1 MDIIYTR
8 IKSRREKLGLNQE
21 DLAQKIG
28 YTAKS
33 AISKLEHGNKK
44 GINISM
50 VKALATALRTSPD
63 YLMGWTDD
71 PEIETQSQSNNDYP
85 ETIASSTGS
94 IDDLS
99 PIDTPHIQAP
109 TPDPTSTVQLPIYGN
124 VAAGMGA
131 YADNDIIG
139 YEDIPQEWIR
149 GKGDYVLLRVQ
160 GDSMYPVFM
169 DNDLLLVKCQ
179 PIVDNGAYAV
189 VLIDDDSGVVK
200 RVIRGNS
207 WVELQSVNP
216 MYVPR
221 RFEGADME
229 RLRIF
234 GLVKKS
240 IRNYE

>member
-1 MDIIYTR
+1 MFSNKLRQLREDAGL
-8 IKSRREKLGLNQE
+8 SRK
-21 DLAQKIG
+21 DLAQ
-28 YTAKS
+28 ALNLSVS
-33 AISKLEHGNKK
+33 AISNYENDIRK
-44 GINISM
+44 
-50 VKALATALRTSPD
+50 PD
-63 YLMGWTDD
+63 TDD
-71 PEIETQSQSNNDYP
+71 IWRKIANYFGVTVDWLMETQKAPYPEI
-85 ETIASSTGS
+85 IASSTGS
-94 IDDLS
+94 IDDIF
-99 PIDTPHIQAP
+99 PNNTPHKKSSITPAP
-109 TPDPTSTVQLPIYGN
+109 TVQLPIYGN

-160 GDSMYPVFM
+160 GDSMYPKFEE
-169 DNDLLLVKCQ
+169 NDLLLIKCQ
-179 PIVDNGAYAV
+179 PVVDNGAYAV

-200 RVIRGNS
+200 RVIQGNG
-207 WVELQSVNP
+207 WIELQSINP

-221 RFEGADME
+221 RFEGSDME

>member
-1 MDIIYTR
+1 MFSNKLRQLREDAGL
-8 IKSRREKLGLNQE
+8 SRK
-21 DLAQKIG
+21 DLAQ
-28 YTAKS
+28 ALNLSVS
-33 AISKLEHGNKK
+33 AISNYENDIRK
-44 GINISM
+44 
-50 VKALATALRTSPD
+50 PD
-63 YLMGWTDD
+63 TDD
-71 PEIETQSQSNNDYP
+71 IWRKIANYFGVTVDWLMETQKAPYPEI
-85 ETIASSTGS
+85 IASSTGS
-94 IDDLS
+94 IDDIF
-99 PIDTPHIQAP
+99 PNNTPHKKSSITP
-109 TPDPTSTVQLPIYGN
+109 TPTVQLPIYGN

-200 RVIRGNS
+200 RVIRGNG

>member
-1 MDIIYTR
+1 MFKDVL
-8 IKSRREKLGLNQE
+8 KQLREKRGLTQSQ
-21 DLAQKIG
+21 LADEIG
-28 YTAKS
+28 VTAGT
-33 AISKLEHGNKK
+33 IGNYEQGSRLPKDD
-44 GINISM
+44 
-50 VKALATALRTSPD
+50 KAWIRIANFFNVTID
-63 YLMGWTDD
+63 YLMDAD
-71 PEIETQSQSNNDYP
+71 NVSNNSNSYPEI
-85 ETIASSTGS
+85 IASSTGS
-94 IDDLS
+94 IDDIF
-99 PIDTPHIQAP
+99 PNNTPHKKSSI
-109 TPDPTSTVQLPIYGN
+109 TPAQTVQLPIYGN

-169 DNDLLLVKCQ
+169 ENDLLLVKCQ
-179 PIVDNGAYAV
+179 PIVDNGSYAV

-200 RVIRGNS
+200 RVIRGNGY
-207 WVELQSVNP
+207 VELQSVNP
-216 MYVPR
+216 MYAPR
-221 RFEGADME
+221 RFEGANME

>member
-1 MDIIYTR
+1 MFAN
-8 IKSRREKLGLNQE
+8 KLKQLREKTGISRKELAQILGLSV
-21 DLAQKIG
+21 
-28 YTAKS
+28 S
-33 AISKLEHGNKK
+33 AISNYEND
-44 GINISM
+44 
-50 VKALATALRTSPD
+50 LRKPD
-63 YLMGWTDD
+63 TDD
-71 PEIETQSQSNNDYP
+71 IWRKIADYFGVSVDWLMKTDDTLYPEI
-85 ETIASSTGS
+85 IASSTGS
-94 IDDLS
+94 IDDIF
-99 PIDTPHIQAP
+99 PDNTPHKKSSTIS
-109 TPDPTSTVQLPIYGN
+109 TPTVQLPIYGN

-169 DNDLLLVKCQ
+169 ENDLLLVKCQ
-179 PIVDNGAYAV
+179 PIVDNGSYAV

-200 RVIRGNS
+200 RVIRGNGY
-207 WVELQSVNP
+207 VELQSVNP
-216 MYVPR
+216 MYASR
-221 RFEGADME
+221 RFVGANME

>member
-1 MDIIYTR
+1 MFCDKLKLLRDKQGLTQA
-8 IKSRREKLGLNQE
+8 ELADKLG
-21 DLAQKIG
+21 IS
-28 YTAKS
+28 KS
-33 AISKLEHGNKK
+33 ALSNYELGTRRPRHNETWKK
-44 GINISM
+44 IADYFNVSI
-50 VKALATALRTSPD
+50 D
-63 YLMGWTDD
+63 YLMDYEVDNNPTPY
-71 PEIETQSQSNNDYP
+71 PEI
-85 ETIASSTGS
+85 IASSTGS
-94 IDDLS
+94 IDDIF
-99 PIDTPHIQAP
+99 PDNTPHKKSPVTP
-109 TPDPTSTVQLPIYGN
+109 TPTVQLPIYGN

-139 YEDIPQEWIR
+139 YEDIPQEWVR

-200 RVIRGNS
+200 RVIRGNG

>member
-1 MDIIYTR
+1 MTILSENLQRARKKTNLTQQEVANILQNKYKLKSDRVMVSKYETGFHTPSVYIIKCLAEIYNTSMDA
-8 IKSRREKLGLNQE
+8 LN
-21 DLAQKIG
+21 
-28 YTAKS
+28 
-33 AISKLEHGNKK
+33 GNT
-44 GINISM
+44 
-50 VKALATALRTSPD
+50 VLTL
-63 YLMGWTDD
+63 D
-71 PEIETQSQSNNDYP
+71 PTLYP

-99 PIDTPHIQAP
+99 PTDTPHIQAP
-109 TPDPTSTVQLPIYGN
+109 TPDPTTTVQLPIYGN

-160 GDSMYPVFM
+160 GDSMYPKFEE
-169 DNDLLLVKCQ
+169 NDLLLVKCQ
-179 PIVDNGAYAV
+179 SVVDNGAYAV

-200 RVIRGNS
+200 RVIQGNG
-207 WVELQSVNP
+207 WVELQSINP